1 MMEENVNLLCL
12 SCQKMENILTAI
24 FVVILSVKILIQ
36 MILLENDNI
45 LINNLPGL
53 EDLGVKPK
61 DLKDELIKI
70 YQN

>member
-1 MMEENVNLLCL
+1 
-12 SCQKMENILTAI
+12 
-24 FVVILSVKILIQ
+24 

-45 LINNLPGL
+45 LINNLPGI